1 VSEPG
6 DKHTDSKGADRA
18 DQLPNPE
25 LNPLMNPILGQNLG
39 RWAQVYFTSPP
50 EKREQAVTALLRE
63 LERQTPEAMAS
74 HKFGAEKP
82 AAQTRVR
89 HEVVCPRCRRRNEV
103 TQRFCG
109 FCGSFLQADLAATA
123 QNDQKNR
130 AADQTPVHRPVAPD
144 SAAREIQWLRDKAL
158 RSADQ
163 SELEAHRPW
172 KFGISRFWI
181 VGLVVLLVGSAYLQ
195 WISVRRTSSN
205 AHLSSAP
212 VQPAVSPMSATQGT
226 SLPGSRG
233 REGIASAGHA
243 IAPAAYFPAGAADQA
258 GAAAN
263 GTEELRLAQRYLK
276 GNGAARDSTEA
287 AQWLWKAVAKHNT
300 NAILLLADLYQR
312 GDGVPKSCDQARL
325 LLLAATEKNATAAD
339 EKLRGLAANGCQ

>member
-1 VSEPG
+1 MPEPG

-39 RWAQVYFTSPP
+39 RWAQVYFTNPP

-74 HKFGAEKP
+74 HKFGTEKP
-82 AAQTRVR
+82 LDEITVR
-89 HEVVCPRCRRRNEV
+89 HEVVCPKCRRRNEV

-109 FCGSFLQADLAATA
+109 SCGAFLQADLAATA
-123 QNDQKNR
+123 HERKNR
-130 AADQTPVHRPVAPD
+130 DADKTPDRRRPPAPGR
-144 SAAREIQWLRDKAL
+144 AVREIQWLRDKAL

-163 SELEAHRPW
+163 PDLEAHRPW
-172 KFGISRFWI
+172 KFGGSRFWI
-181 VGLVVLLVGSAYLQ
+181 LGLAVLLAGFAWLQ
-195 WISVRRTSSN
+195 WTSAWRISRN
-205 AHLSSAP
+205 AHLPSKLSQPGVSSMQAT
-212 VQPAVSPMSATQGT
+212 PATTHAEF
-226 SLPGSRG
+226 RG
-233 REGIASAGHA
+233 GGGIASSGHA
-243 IAPAAYFPAGAADQA
+243 IAPAALVPAGVADQA
-258 GAAAN
+258 GAAVN

-287 AQWLWKAVAKHNT
+287 SQWLWKAVAKHNT

-325 LLLAATEKNATAAD
+325 LLVAAAEKGAAEAD
-339 EKLRGLAANGCQ
+339 QKLSSLDSNGCQ